1 MNREQLLE
9 FATQVESFEDDDQWR
24 VVATLIEC
32 ARKDWAITDE
42 DRKMF
47 LRTLSGAQRAGLSTV
62 PLAIALELGR
72 RTVPNLWGRGILITG
87 PSDQFPTDF
96 SAHWSIKLNGVR
108 LGWAKTLTLALAAAI
123 CRLVA
128 TERDRAMAA
137 EFLKQRQQGAADVA
151 ALERQIGRHGSGQ
164 R

>member
-9 FATQVESFEDDDQWR
+9 FATQVESFEDEDQWR
-24 VVATLIEC
+24 VVATLVEC
-32 ARKDWAITDE
+32 AHKDWAITE
-42 DRKMF
+42 ADRKTY
-47 LRTLSGAQRAGLSTV
+47 LSTLSGAQRAGLTTV

-72 RTVPNLWGRGILITG
+72 RRVPNLWGRGILITG

-123 CRLVA
+123 CRLIA
-128 TERDRAMAA
+128 TERDRAMAS
-137 EFLKQRQQGAADVA
+137 EFLKQRQQTAADVA
-151 ALERQIGRHGSGQ
+151 ALESQLSRRSSGRL
-164 R
+164 

>member
-9 FATQVESFEDDDQWR
+9 FATQVESFEDEDQWR
-24 VVATLIEC
+24 VVTTLIEC

-42 DRKMF
+42 DRRTY
-47 LRTLSGAQRAGLSTV
+47 LSTLSSAQRTGLSTV

-72 RTVPNLWGRGILITG
+72 RRVPNLWERGILITG

-96 SAHWSIKLNGVR
+96 SAHWSIKLNGER

-128 TERDRAMAA
+128 TERDRVMAA
-137 EFLKQRQQGAADVA
+137 EFLKQRQQAAADVA
-151 ALERQIGRHGSGQ
+151 TLERQIGRRNSG
-164 R
+164 RP

>member
-9 FATQVESFEDDDQWR
+9 FASQVESFEDDDQWR

-47 LRTLSGAQRAGLSTV
+47 LRTLSSAQRAGLSTV

-137 EFLKQRQQGAADVA
+137 EFLKQRQQVAVDVA
-151 ALERQIGRHGSGQ
+151 ALERQIGRRGSGQ